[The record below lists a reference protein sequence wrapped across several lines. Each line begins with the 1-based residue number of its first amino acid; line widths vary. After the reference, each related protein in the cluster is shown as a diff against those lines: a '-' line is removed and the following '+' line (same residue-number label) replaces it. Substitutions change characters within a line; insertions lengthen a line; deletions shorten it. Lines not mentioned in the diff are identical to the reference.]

1 MRVNEVAKIREIRK
15 CIARSI
21 RDIRIRTN
29 LSQTELGD
37 LLLLRQESISRI
49 EKGNQSLSAERLY
62 LLSVKLKVPLD
73 KFFIF

>member
-1 MRVNEVAKIREIRK
+1 MAKIREIRK